1 MKTKSR
7 LRQSSSLW
15 LIFLVAACS
24 AEVAAQTRALRLRPQ
39 KITLAKGL
47 TFNLNLPE
55 EFEATVAA
63 EGLKRVRFMAQSPDG
78 RVFVTDMYNLADN
91 KRGAVYIL
99 EEFDERAGR
108 FRKVTPYLTN
118 LRNPNSICFHS
129 DASGES
135 WLYLALTD
143 QLVRYRYR
151 AGDNAPRGRPQV
163 LAEFPDYGLGYKYG
177 GWHLTRTVAY
187 GPNGKLYVSVGSSC
201 NACEEKEEVRAS
213 VIEMDPDGS
222 NKRTYAAGLRNAVG
236 LKWVGRELYA
246 TNMGADHLGRD
257 KPSDTM
263 YVLRGGENYG
273 WPYCYQQG
281 PRIYADP
288 QFSSSAKFKG
298 CRTVP
303 AAYASFPAHS
313 SPLGL
318 EYFDEAT
325 SAASLKNSFLVA
337 LHGSSIHR
345 MDRGHSVVRV
355 RRGGRVEEFITGF
368 MQNGKLNGRPADILK
383 LGPDAFLLT
392 DDYNGVVY
400 YVRRKG

>member
-1 MKTKSR
+1 MKTKCLLFIS
-7 LRQSSSLW
+7 LFLLGGSSVL
-15 LIFLVAACS
+15 
-24 AEVAAQTRALRLRPQ
+24 AQTRTLKLAPN
-39 KITLAKGL
+39 KISLAKGI
-47 TFNLNLPE
+47 TFNLNLPD
-55 EFEATVAA
+55 EFEVAVAA
-63 EGLKRVRFMAQSPDG
+63 EGLKRVRFMAMSPDN

-99 EEFDERAGR
+99 EDFDERSGR
-108 FRKVTPYLTN
+108 FGKVTPYLTN

-129 DASGES
+129 DAEGNS
-135 WLYLALTD
+135 WFYLALTD

-201 NACEEKEEVRAS
+201 NACEEKEEIRAT
-213 VIEMDPDGS
+213 VIEMNPDGS
-222 NKRTYAAGLRNAVG
+222 GRRLYATGLRNAVG

-263 YVLRGGENYG
+263 YVVRDGASYG

-288 QFSSSAKFKG
+288 QFGSSAKNTG
-298 CRTVP
+298 CRNVP
-303 AAYASFPAHS
+303 AAFASFPAHS

-318 EYFDEAT
+318 EYFDAST
-325 SAASLKNSFLVA
+325 NAVSLKNNFLVA

-345 MDRGHSVVRV
+345 MDRGHSIVRV
-355 RRGGRVEEFITGF
+355 RRGGRVEDFVTGF
-368 MQNGKLNGRPADILK
+368 MQNGKLYGRPADIMK
-383 LGPDAFLLT
+383 LGADAFLFT

-400 YVRRKG
+400 YVRRKGR